1 MNWIPLDSISQL
13 EDIKTQ
19 SNPVLIFKHSTRCPV
34 SSMAKRNFELE
45 AVLLPQNVQTYFLDL
60 IKFRDI
66 SNQVSE
72 LWKIK
77 HESPQV
83 LLIYN
88 GECIYSNS
96 HNEIHVADIVVK
108 IDQIPS

>member
-1 MNWIPLDSISQL
+1 MNWISLDSINQL
-13 EDIKTQ
+13 EDIKAH
-19 SNPVLIFKHSTRCPV
+19 SKPILIFKHSTRCPV
-34 SSMAKRNFELE
+34 SSMAKRNIELE
-45 AVLLPQNVQTYFLDL
+45 AVLLPEDVQTYFLDL
-60 IKFRDI
+60 IKFRDL

-88 GECIYSNS
+88 QECIYNSS
-96 HNEIHVADIVVK
+96 HNEINIADI
-108 IDQIPS
+108 

>member
-1 MNWIPLDSISQL
+1 MNWISLDSINQL
-13 EDIKTQ
+13 EDIKTH
-19 SNPVLIFKHSTRCPV
+19 SKPVLIFKHSTRCPV
-34 SSMAKRNFELE
+34 SSMAKRNLELE
-45 AVLLPQNVQTYFLDL
+45 ALLLPDNVQTYFLDL
-60 IKFRDI
+60 IKFRDL

-88 GECIYSNS
+88 QECIYSSS
-96 HNEIHVADIVVK
+96 HNEINIADIVVK
-108 IDQIPS
+108 IEQVTS